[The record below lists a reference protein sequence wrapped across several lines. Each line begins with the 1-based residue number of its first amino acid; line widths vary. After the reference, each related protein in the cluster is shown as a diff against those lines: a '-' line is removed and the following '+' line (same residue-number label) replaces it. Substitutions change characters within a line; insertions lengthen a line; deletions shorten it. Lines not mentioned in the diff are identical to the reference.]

1 MIQDSMTKRYED
13 AGVKIHRGYQGF
25 EKIEKIS
32 DGPGDKKVLHATL
45 GGKTLVFNELLWAV
59 GRATETVTLDLDV
72 PGVKTR
78 EKGYIVVDGFQVS

>member
-1 MIQDSMTKRYED
+1 VGAGYIAVELAGMLNAVGVEVHMFIRGEKFLRRFDPMIQDSMTKRYED

-45 GGKTLVFNELLWAV
+45 GGEDIGL
-59 GRATETVTLDLDV
+59 
-72 PGVKTR
+72 
-78 EKGYIVVDGFQVS
+78 Q